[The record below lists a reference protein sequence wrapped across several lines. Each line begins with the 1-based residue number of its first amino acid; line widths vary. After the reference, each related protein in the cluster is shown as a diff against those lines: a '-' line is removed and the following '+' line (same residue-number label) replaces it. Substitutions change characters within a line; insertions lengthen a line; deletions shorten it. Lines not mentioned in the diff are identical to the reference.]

1 MAKRRYLFISGVA
14 RSGTSALTHLLN
26 AHPEIVLGVERY
38 KFLLMRDEHRA
49 AVSPALFGPDRF
61 LAWSPED
68 TSVRPRPPA
77 DPAAFRAKLLRAAYV
92 GDKGPRLL
100 TRVRALDGWF
110 PGCRMIFIF
119 RDPVRVA
126 ASWSARA
133 RNPADARW
141 SAERDDRKA
150 VRAMNLNFDL
160 AARLAAERPD
170 RFLPVCYEAVFDPA
184 DDTAI
189 RALIDWLGLAY
200 HPELAAEWEANAKT
214 FRAIQAKPVAGVDA
228 TYLEATLDWAAYRR
242 LEALAGRPPTRR

>member
-1 MAKRRYLFISGVA
+1 MATRRYLFISGVA

-26 AHPEIVLGVERY
+26 VHPDIVLGVERY

-49 AVSPALFGPDRF
+49 AVSPALFEPDRF

-68 TSVRPRPPA
+68 TSVVPRPPA
-77 DPAAFRAKLLRAAYV
+77 DPDAFRAKLAGAAYV
-92 GDKGPRLL
+92 GDKGPRLV
-100 TRVRALDGWF
+100 TRFRALDRWF

-126 ASWSARA
+126 ASWRARA

-160 AARLAAERPD
+160 AARLAAERPG
-170 RFLPVCYEAVFDPA
+170 RFLPVCYEAVFNPA

-189 RALIDWLGLAY
+189 RALVSWLELAY
-200 HPELAAEWEANAKT
+200 HPELAAQWAANAET
-214 FRAIQAKPVAGVDA
+214 FRAIQAKPVAGVDTA
-228 TYLEATLDWAAYRR
+228 YLDATLDRAAYRR
-242 LEALAGRPPTRR
+242 LQALAGRTASRR